1 MIDINNGGLKLN
13 IDSKTIRKGLTKNE
27 FKESVIFDEVL
38 TIDEYGYTRYYL
50 KLQKIGTV
58 AFTVVIYFD
67 KNDIIDSVSFSMQ
80 ETIPLWE
87 NWSKDEEQKLKI
99 KHDEWLANCLGLP
112 PYKYSWG
119 TIESV
124 IDIHDNTSSIVI
136 RYFNN

>member
-1 MIDINNGGLKLN
+1 M
-13 IDSKTIRKGLTKNE
+13 
-27 FKESVIFDEVL
+27 
-38 TIDEYGYTRYYL
+38 
-50 KLQKIGTV
+50 
-58 AFTVVIYFD
+58 VIYFD

-119 TIESV
+119 TIESG
-124 IDIHDNTSSIVI
+124 IDIHNSTSIIVI